1 MTSFQKLT
9 GTFKSKF
16 LVNQSVIQENFFC
29 MSILGNALDTLTLR
43 MVIMTDFHLIIT
55 PSS

>member
-1 MTSFQKLT
+1 MTSLQELT

-29 MSILGNALDTLTLR
+29 MSILGNALDT
-43 MVIMTDFHLIIT
+43 
-55 PSS
+55 

>member
-1 MTSFQKLT
+1 MTSLQKLT

-29 MSILGNALDTLTLR
+29 MSILGNALDTW
-43 MVIMTDFHLIIT
+43 I
-55 PSS
+55 P